1 MLWRGYKD
9 DDDDDCGDGND
20 DVIAAAAAAA
30 DDDDDDDVHIDSNGQ
45 RQRNGS
51 DAPYTTKRFS
61 RE

>member
-30 DDDDDDDVHIDSNGQ
+30 DDDDDDVHINSNGQ

-51 DAPYTTKRFS
+51 DLYTTKRFS

>member
-20 DVIAAAAAAA
+20 DVIAAAAA
-30 DDDDDDDVHIDSNGQ
+30 DDDDDVHIDSNGQ

-51 DAPYTTKRFS
+51 DAPYTTKIFS